1 MGGHFW
7 AHIAV
12 WTFLCSVRSACADR
26 GLLEDLGLDA
36 LPDVTKVRIPAGKP
50 RLPENPKR
58 QTETGESAALP
69 VSPAAST
76 ASPARNV
83 KIETRAV
90 GQRVPVFIL
99 SFPDAHIRISAC
111 VSIHPLSHKIVRCH
125 LLLTACFFPR

>member
-36 LPDVTKVRIPAGKP
+36 LPDVTKVRIPTGKP

-58 QTETGESAALP
+58 QTETGQSAVLP

-76 ASPARNV
+76 ATPARNV
-83 KIETRAV
+83 KIETGAIE
-90 GQRVPVFIL
+90 QHVPVFIL
-99 SFPDAHIRISAC
+99 SYPPMHIFTYRQAFPFTHFHI
-111 VSIHPLSHKIVRCH
+111 K
-125 LLLTACFFPR
+125 